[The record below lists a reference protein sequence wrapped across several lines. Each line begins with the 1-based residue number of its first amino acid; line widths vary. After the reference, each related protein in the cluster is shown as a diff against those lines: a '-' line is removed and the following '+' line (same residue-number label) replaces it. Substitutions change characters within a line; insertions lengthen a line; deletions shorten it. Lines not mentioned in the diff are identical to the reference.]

1 MEFGFVRAACIL
13 VVIMIVNAFIMGQL
27 YICVVLR
34 KQKVT
39 GIVRED
45 STLSVSLLRRM
56 KNAEVTCLA

>member
-27 YICVVLR
+27 CVVLR
-34 KQKVT
+34 RQKVT

>member
-27 YICVVLR
+27 CVILR
-34 KQKVT
+34 RQKVT